1 MNGAIASPCIN
12 ICQLNAE
19 DLCTG
24 CWRSLDEIAAWG
36 SLPPAEQAA
45 ILARLPARALTQT
58 RICKAPDSA

>member
-1 MNGAIASPCIN
+1 MSGALASPCIN

-36 SLPPAEQAA
+36 SLSPQDRAA
-45 ILARLPARALTQT
+45 VMARLPARALTQS
-58 RICKAPDSA
+58 RISKASDPT